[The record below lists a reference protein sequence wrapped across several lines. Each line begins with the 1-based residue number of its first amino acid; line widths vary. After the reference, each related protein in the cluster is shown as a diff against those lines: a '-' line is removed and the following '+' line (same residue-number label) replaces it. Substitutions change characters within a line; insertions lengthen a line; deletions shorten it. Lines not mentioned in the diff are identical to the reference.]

1 MRSVLG
7 AHFNRLFNGQTI
19 QNIEW
24 MNFTMGFYSGTG
36 PRIQFPNE
44 RKSLKLNS
52 VTTHLPASECEC
64 APVSFEQQYQL
75 DRNAKYLES
84 RERISGDACYCCV
97 CKPNEEWKLW
107 SEWEGSGWYTA
118 DETGHR
124 SLCGIFFFARV
135 SHKSTFKYKQSTI
148 RVSKLRT
155 MLASIVYRIQWCMHP
170 TILFHM
176 SMYFSREYR
185 INDL

>member
-24 MNFTMGFYSGTG
+24 MNFTMGFYGGTG

-84 RERISGDACYCCV
+84 RKRISGDACYCCV
-97 CKPNEEWKLW
+97 RKPMKNEN
-107 SEWEGSGWYTA
+107 SEASEKAAADTPQMRQATA
-118 DETGHR
+118 VYVA
-124 SLCGIFFFARV
+124 FFF
-135 SHKSTFKYKQSTI
+135 SH
-148 RVSKLRT
+148 V
-155 MLASIVYRIQWCMHP
+155 
-170 TILFHM
+170 FH
-176 SMYFSREYR
+176 
-185 INDL
+185 INQRLNINNQRFV